1 MLFHV
6 KINLHLPRILTNQT
20 VKKTL
25 LSALLCLS
33 FFAATAQDIPC
44 TIQKSEV
51 FKDEYKLSYIRA
63 VEDDGSG
70 GVVIG
75 RNFYSGPNSSG
86 YYFEH
91 YDANMKLIN
100 EIEYAP
106 EDTKVAGFF
115 IKGDKICII
124 EFNQDKSNNIM
135 VCSGNTANLSD
146 FKFTK
151 KALFSLTK
159 KEFEAVS
166 FFQNFRMTPVV
177 VTNSSKTAF
186 CISTT
191 VNDAKLSKKVHK
203 IHVYDMAFN
212 LKISHAFKTD
222 TNERDFRREN
232 IQISDDGTVA
242 YFLNNTEK
250 HDRQMQ
256 KTGGKYQYE
265 LIRVTAND
273 VKTQVLETNEHIA
286 TSLKMIFKKNVL
298 ACVGFY
304 SYKNERKYSGI
315 CYFDM
320 DPVTLQVKTSKF
332 SAFTE
337 QFMAEKY
344 GKDRDSELKQVHII
358 GMHLNDNNEIV
369 LNAEETDTEA
379 ASDYFLRDNIIYA
392 KLADNGDVIW
402 ARSINKR
409 QSSYGLETYT
419 SYTPMLKG
427 NETFLFINTSE
438 KPKLGYY
445 DKIQFFQKVGREGS
459 LNLIR
464 IKDNGD
470 FDYKDL
476 FEYSKND
483 VPFMV
488 SQGGITKQ
496 GSSIYFI
503 GSRDKKKQLLKLTL

>member
-1 MLFHV
+1 ML
-6 KINLHLPRILTNQT
+6 KNIYICPEYQQT
-20 VKKTL
+20 KPVKKIIF
-25 LSALLCLS
+25 SALLCLNLL
-33 FFAATAQDIPC
+33 AATAQDIPC

-51 FKDEYKLSYIRA
+51 FKDEYRDSYIKS

-75 RNFYSGPNSSG
+75 RNFYSSQNLYG

-100 EIEYAP
+100 ELKYAP
-106 EDTKVAGFF
+106 EDTQVAGFF
-115 IKGDKICII
+115 IKGDKIYII
-124 EFNQDKSNNIM
+124 EFNYDKANNAVI
-135 VCSGNTANLSD
+135 CSGSTANLSD

-151 KALFSLTK
+151 KVLFSLTK

-186 CISTT
+186 CVSTT
-191 VNDAKLSKKVHK
+191 VNDAGLGKKVHK
-203 IHVYDMAFN
+203 VHIYDMDFN

-232 IQISDDGTVA
+232 IQISQDGTVA

-250 HDRQMQ
+250 PDRQMQ
-256 KTGGKYQYE
+256 KTGGKYHYE

-286 TSLKMIFKKNVL
+286 TSLKMIFKKDVL

-332 SAFTE
+332 NTFTE

-344 GKDRDSELKQVHII
+344 GKDKDSELKQIHTI
-358 GMHLNDNNEIV
+358 GMQLNDNNEIV
-369 LNAEETDTEA
+369 VNAEETDTETP
-379 ASDYFLRDNIIYA
+379 STFSLRDNIIYA
-392 KLADNGDVIW
+392 KLANNGDVIW

-409 QSSYGLETYT
+409 QTAYGLETYT
-419 SYTPMLKG
+419 SYTPVFKG

-438 KPKLGYY
+438 KPKLGNYE
-445 DKIQFFQKVGREGS
+445 KVQFFQKAGREGG
-459 LNLIR
+459 LTLIR

-470 FDYKDL
+470 FDYKNL

-488 SQGGITKQ
+488 SKGGITKQ
-496 GSSIYFI
+496 GNSIYFI
-503 GSRDKKKQLLKLTL
+503 GSRDKKKQLLKLTI